1 MRRFGAGW
9 SEEVPGLAI
18 FFVLRSLRLW
28 VDEQRL
34 PVFDF
39 RNGKNVPG
47 VFREN
52 VGDEEV
58 DLVGSVW
65 KFEPVYG
72 CNSIVLAL
80 RRFRPYRFDLDAP
93 ENFAG
98 AKNDV
103 VSLAFSPGLG
113 DGKAQSGGFAHKGE
127 LGELATMLV
136 VEPGRVREL
145 KLKSFF

>member
-1 MRRFGAGW
+1 MPPRVRRPEPRRCSLLWSKHRPLNTPEARCFPGLGFASQCATQKSRLRRGGGLLRRSYDMRRFGAGW

-80 RRFRPYRFDLDAP
+80 RRFRPY
-93 ENFAG
+93 
-98 AKNDV
+98 
-103 VSLAFSPGLG
+103 
-113 DGKAQSGGFAHKGE
+113 
-127 LGELATMLV
+127 
-136 VEPGRVREL
+136 
-145 KLKSFF
+145 